1 MKHRLNSF
9 VILATSCALFACQS
23 PADEPAQANVGKT
36 IQNNIKQVNSN
47 QEQALSSD
55 IATADE
61 QKSQQVTQDLSKNPV
76 EQQPLYDVGLV
87 ITQENAIGL
96 SEALNQH
103 NDPNYGDMYITHKPY
118 RIVVLFT
125 DADTPKRQAWF
136 ARLPTK
142 LKKQA
147 VLKTSK
153 YSIATANKGMNQISG
168 QLMQAGVDFVGGFDV
183 EMQVFHISV
192 SPEKYDIA
200 KQAMAGLDF
209 VQDIR
214 LVGQG
219 LPVSE

>member
-1 MKHRLNSF
+1 MKYCLNSF
-9 VILATSCALFACQS
+9 VVLATSCALFACQS

-36 IQNNIKQVNSN
+36 IQNNTKQVNSN
-47 QEQALSSD
+47 QEQALLGD
-55 IATADE
+55 ATTTDG
-61 QKSQQVTQDLSKNPV
+61 QKSQQATQDLSKNPV
-76 EQQPLYDVGLV
+76 EQQPLYDVELV

-153 YSIATANKGMNQISG
+153 YSIATADKGMNQISG
-168 QLMQAGVDFVGGFDV
+168 QLMQAGVDFAGGFDV
-183 EMQVFHISV
+183 QMQVFHISV